1 MVHALVMADVVST
14 VGIVGWIIIGAIA
27 GALAGRVVDGGGFG
41 IVGDIIVGIVG
52 ALLGGLLAHVLGID
66 SSAGLLGSFLLALI
80 GSVILLAI
88 LRLFSRGASYR
99 LDHRRP
105 EHIIAGHV
113 E

>member
-14 VGIVGWIIIGAIA
+14 VGILGWIIIGGIA

-66 SSAGLLGSFLLALI
+66 NSAGLLGSFLLALI
-80 GSVILLAI
+80 GAVILLAI
-88 LRLFSRGASYR
+88 LRLFSRGRAS
-99 LDHRRP
+99 
-105 EHIIAGHV
+105 V
-113 E
+113 